1 MCSTPNDDVV
11 DAEFAAIP
19 ADPLDYIPGL
29 DVDNIKYDDLS
40 HVGDEEVLDDAAAI
54 VNGSDDPVYE
64 QQHVKDTM
72 EWMGKFVCTCS
83 SEKPCFDTA
92 CEMDLKWNSS
102 RLWARNKLIITQ

>member
-40 HVGDEEVLDDAAAI
+40 HVGDEEVLDDAATVAMI
-54 VNGSDDPVYE
+54 RCMSNSMSRIRWNGWASLYALARLRSLVLT
-64 QQHVKDTM
+64 QHVRWT
-72 EWMGKFVCTCS
+72 
-83 SEKPCFDTA
+83 
-92 CEMDLKWNSS
+92 
-102 RLWARNKLIITQ
+102 

>member
-40 HVGDEEVLDDAAAI
+40 HVGDEEVLDDAATI
-54 VNGSDDPVYE
+54 DNGSDDPAYE
-64 QQHVKDTM
+64 QQHR
-72 EWMGKFVCTCS
+72 
-83 SEKPCFDTA
+83 
-92 CEMDLKWNSS
+92 WNGWASLYALA
-102 RLWARNKLIITQ
+102 RLRSLVLTQHVRWT

>member
-29 DVDNIKYDDLS
+29 DVDNIKYDNLS

-92 CEMDLKWNSS
+92 CETDLK
-102 RLWARNKLIITQ
+102 